1 MRPALPDPR
10 KVWRSGKAAAFAGPR
25 TWKYCFK
32 LDLATILACACD
44 KWGVFA
50 EMWVTSNR
58 QDRNIFV
65 GRVKGMLLENFHKS
79 WQRSHQWLFSSWNK
93 CDSQQRDDGLN
104 NIIDKVAW
112 QLYVPRAYICTV
124 KELRWWFFWK
134 KQAQSERLP
143 PTQAALC
150 QAILRVH
157 YQIRKSHPSIPRK
170 LWLDG
175 GWKWMGACHDET
187 TYTTPTPDTTGYV
200 PCKVQMR
207 QGEMFNKTLPM

>member
-32 LDLATILACACD
+32 LDLAMILACACD

-65 GRVKGMLLENFHKS
+65 GRVKGMLLENFHRS
-79 WQRSHQWLFSSWNK
+79 WLRSHQRLFSSWNK

-104 NIIDKVAW
+104 WEVCVAAVCTKGIY
-112 QLYVPRAYICTV
+112 LYGERAEMVVFLKEASAVRKATPNPSCTMSGNL
-124 KELRWWFFWK
+124 KSSLSNSQIPSFHPQKTLAGR
-134 KQAQSERLP
+134 RL
-143 PTQAALC
+143 
-150 QAILRVH
+150 
-157 YQIRKSHPSIPRK
+157 KM
-170 LWLDG
+170 DG
-175 GWKWMGACHDET
+175 CL
-187 TYTTPTPDTTGYV
+187 YTTPTPDTIGYL
-200 PCKVQMR
+200 PSKVQMC